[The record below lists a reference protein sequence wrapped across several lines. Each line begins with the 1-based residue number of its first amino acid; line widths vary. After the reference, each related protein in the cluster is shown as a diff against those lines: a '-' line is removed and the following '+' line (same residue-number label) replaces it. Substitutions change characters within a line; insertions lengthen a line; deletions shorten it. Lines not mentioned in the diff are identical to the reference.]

1 MLTMPWKESKTRVQK
16 AEDGDASQKKKKKNV
31 RKESRCRAQNNTQED
46 RKLRD
51 KYCAENRWRSHSEGR
66 NRQLGGKGQ
75 VERGERGLE
84 GKGWEGKGEG
94 RVGVEGTRQMT
105 NCD

>member
-1 MLTMPWKESKTRVQK
+1 MEMQ
-16 AEDGDASQKKKKKNV
+16 AKKKNV

-66 NRQLGGKGQ
+66 NQQLGGKGQ
-75 VERGERGLE
+75 VERGKRVLE
-84 GKGWEGKGEG
+84 GKGWEGKGG
-94 RVGVEGTRQMT
+94 GG
-105 NCD
+105 CGGHKADDKL